1 MDSSWLVT
9 EPEWTVLASI
19 ERLHRKDVVRA
30 REGHRRPATWS
41 LFVVTICA
49 SSTHVTLSAHGGDG
63 ATTTWVLR
71 QRVED
76 VDSSD
81 GWHLSHMS

>member
-1 MDSSWLVT
+1 MDSSQLVT
-9 EPEWTVLASI
+9 EPEWTVLESI
-19 ERLHRKDVVRA
+19 ERLCGEDVVRA

-81 GWHLSHMS
+81 GWHLSRIS